1 MATNESYLPSE
12 YNTGIYRGD
21 DFSEMFNFTVDGE
34 PFPLTNASGGV
45 SIKDSMNNTLGTWTE
60 ENGLTFANNT
70 LTWSINDEETAAFPA
85 GSHKYD
91 IEIEMGGQKR
101 TYVKG
106 IFTVVGDIT
115 N

>member
-1 MATNESYLPSE
+1 MATNESYLPSD

-34 PFPLTNASGGV
+34 AFPLTGATGKV
-45 SIKDSMNNTLGTWTE
+45 SIKDSLNNTLGTWTE

-70 LTWSINDEETAAFPA
+70 LTWSIEDSETAVFPP

-106 IFTVVGDIT
+106 IFTVVADT
-115 N
+115 TT